1 MPVDGAVVRCPARI
15 ADLADATHAGVL
27 WRGRRGRLL
36 LGIPEVAR
44 YLVSDGQLIEV
55 EPVPGADAAEV
66 RRFLRM
72 TPAAALYLQRGI
84 PVLHASV
91 ALTPA
96 GCAVVLA
103 GDSGAGKSVLLS
115 ALLHRGWRLLADDLA
130 PVTLDEDRVPVALP
144 TWPRIRQWPGRAP
157 LTTAAGRDGGLD
169 AAVIRTAR
177 PISAIWWLGIHG
189 FDPIES
195 HAVEGIRRF
204 EAFGAMAYNRP
215 IASALLDRARYLT
228 VAAAVA
234 GSAIPIR
241 RLFRPRGRWTAD
253 DLASLVDAESSE
265 CSVPGAT
272 CHRCPRTSAGIA
284 PS

>member
-36 LGIPEVAR
+36 LDIPEVAR

-91 ALTPA
+91 ALTPG

-157 LTTAAGRDGGLD
+157 LTTAARRDGAWMPPSYG
-169 AAVIRTAR
+169 R
-177 PISAIWWLGIHG
+177 
-189 FDPIES
+189 
-195 HAVEGIRRF
+195 
-204 EAFGAMAYNRP
+204 
-215 IASALLDRARYLT
+215 
-228 VAAAVA
+228 
-234 GSAIPIR
+234 
-241 RLFRPRGRWTAD
+241 RGRSARSGGLASMASTRSRATPWRGSGASRHSGRWPTTGLSPAHCWTAPD
-253 DLASLVDAESSE
+253 
-265 CSVPGAT
+265 T
-272 CHRCPRTSAGIA
+272 
-284 PS
+284 